1 MMHIPGTN
9 PQRFDPVRV
18 GKAVVEHLERG
29 GHGAVLGRAD
39 TQESDI
45 ARVRLRNLEGVAQ
58 AAKALKAFCND
69 LGYQSRLLNL
79 DGKDEESGFGNAKA
93 LLGLILGNEDP
104 KLEYVFGIAAGD
116 SKALERIQPEDVR
129 GLGQSVIAGE
139 IVNLYA
145 ELSLLIGANRPKSSD
160 DNPSN

>member
-1 MMHIPGTN
+1 M
-9 PQRFDPVRV
+9 
-18 GKAVVEHLERG
+18 VEHLERC
-29 GHGAVLGRAD
+29 GHGAVLARAD

-58 AAKALKAFCND
+58 AAKALTAFCNSK
-69 LGYQSRLLNL
+69 GYQSRLLNL

-93 LLGLILGNEDP
+93 LLGLTVGNQDP
-104 KLEYVFGIAAGD
+104 KLEYVFGIAARD
-116 SKALERIQPEDVR
+116 SKALERIQPEDVK
-129 GLGQSVIAGE
+129 GLGQSVINAE

-145 ELSLLIGANRPKSSD
+145 ELSLLFSANRPKKSD